1 MGWWEL
7 RAHVLLRNARLLWFG
22 RGVSRPR
29 RPIVGLTKSTFGC
42 FCDGSKDF
50 LSYHGYFRTFTQ
62 LITQGMLNSV
72 YIALMR
78 FVPPLVTHGKE
89 ISGPLFRCLVWSKA
103 HSANMGHGSFFWLD
117 TILKY
122 FIDRRVDNF
131 IGIGT
136 TLHKLT
142 DTKETSQSSFV
153 SYHLPQTNIRLF
165 SLQLYHHM
173 HGGYSEVHIDCIK
186 ITLITSE
193 IQIQFMREKEFLPNV
208 FEYVSPTWK

>member
-1 MGWWEL
+1 
-7 RAHVLLRNARLLWFG
+7 
-22 RGVSRPR
+22 
-29 RPIVGLTKSTFGC
+29 
-42 FCDGSKDF
+42 
-50 LSYHGYFRTFTQ
+50 
-62 LITQGMLNSV
+62 
-72 YIALMR
+72 
-78 FVPPLVTHGKE
+78 
-89 ISGPLFRCLVWSKA
+89 
-103 HSANMGHGSFFWLD
+103 MGHGSFFWLD

-193 IQIQFMREKEFLPNV
+193 IQIQFMREKEYLPNV